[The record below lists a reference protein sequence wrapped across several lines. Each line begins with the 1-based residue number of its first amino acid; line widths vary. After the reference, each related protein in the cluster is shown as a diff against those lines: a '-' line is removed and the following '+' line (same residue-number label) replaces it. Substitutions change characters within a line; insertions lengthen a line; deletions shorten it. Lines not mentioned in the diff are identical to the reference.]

1 MESSEKGAFL
11 DSRAARGVA
20 FLCFLLCVA
29 ALVYLNRDAL
39 VSAPETAAVG
49 DGDDPFARCVAE
61 SVRKID
67 KMRADG
73 VIQAG
78 QATLFRS
85 RAEARCRAQAGQGG
99 RPSGQPG
106 QPPLRPR

>member
-1 MESSEKGAFL
+1 MKTGEKGAFL
-11 DSRAARGVA
+11 DSRAARGLA

-39 VSAPETAAVG
+39 VSAPETAAVSG
-49 DGDDPFARCVAE
+49 GDDPFARCVAE

-78 QATLFRS
+78 QAELFRN
-85 RAEARCRAQAGQGG
+85 RAEARCRAQTGQGG
-99 RPSGQPG
+99 GPPGQPG
-106 QPPLRPR
+106 QPPSRPR